1 MEIKSCVRFALALF
15 VWVLLF
21 SIKSIMLIAVTVV
34 LHEAGHCIMCRRLN
48 VPVYSVE
55 PLPWGITV
63 STPLVCNPKI
73 QTIISA
79 AGPLCNLTVLLL
91 CLLLKSIFYIRSYYF
106 DFFIF
111 TNLADGILNLIPALP
126 LDGGIILNSH
136 LCSKCGMAA
145 GFNKSFKVTILI
157 GGIIFICGIQIF
169 IATGCNFSFAA
180 VGLFILLN
188 LKHEKEILM
197 CIKKRIF
204 TGEIKSSK
212 RIKYISVDFNCRALC
227 LINVISSAYSV
238 IFLVNRNGRFIGEL
252 NQQDMI
258 SEILKCSSVSV
269 GECIEK

>member
-1 MEIKSCVRFALALF
+1 MNIKSCVRFALALF

-21 SIKSIMLIAVTVV
+21 SLKSILPVAATVV
-34 LHEAGHCIMCRRLN
+34 LHEAAHYAMCRRYK
-48 VPVYSVE
+48 VPVYSVV

-63 STPLVCNPKI
+63 STPLISNQKM
-73 QTIISA
+73 QLAISA
-79 AGPLCNLTVLLL
+79 AGPLCNILIFLL
-91 CLLLKSIFYIRSYYF
+91 CILLKGIFKIHSSAF

-111 TNLADGILNLIPALP
+111 TNLADGILNLMPALP
-126 LDGGIILNSH
+126 LDGGSILNSY
-136 LCSKCGMAA
+136 LCSKYGLAA
-145 GFNKSFKVTILI
+145 GFNRSFKITVLI

-169 IATGCNFSFAA
+169 IVTGYNFSFAA

-188 LKHEKEILM
+188 LNHEKELLM

-212 RIKYISVDFNCRALC
+212 RIKYISVDFDWRALC
-227 LINVISSAYSV
+227 LISVISSAYSV
-238 IFLVNRNGRFIGEL
+238 IFLVNRNGRFVGEL

-258 SEILKCSSVSV
+258 AKILKCSSVSV